1 MRYNIIH
8 RTTYSYESP
17 VTVCHH
23 LARLEPRKLPFQ
35 ECPWHEITVRP
46 EPVQRSKRTDYF
58 GNSAVYFEIEGAH
71 QKLEVI
77 ARSLVQMKP
86 GEVIDAAATPGW
98 ESIRAAA
105 RADEWTA
112 ASLAGELVFASPLV
126 PVGQAFAEYARVSF
140 PAQRPILEGVCDL
153 NRRIHRD
160 FTFDPKATDVTTPV
174 ERVLYQRRGVCQ
186 DFAQVMIACLRSL
199 GLPARYVSGYLETAP
214 PPGVERLIGAD
225 ASHAWVSV
233 FCGESFGWIDADPTN
248 DVLPSCRHIT
258 VAWGRDFSDV
268 SPLRGVTLG
277 AGEQKLQVAVD
288 VLPDVGG

>member
-8 RTTYSYESP
+8 RTTYTYESP

-35 ECPWHEITVRP
+35 ECPWHEIMVRP
-46 EPVQRSKRTDYF
+46 EPVQRSKRADYF
-58 GNSAVYFEIEGAH
+58 GNASVYFEIAGAH

-77 ARSLVQMKP
+77 ARSLVQMKVA
-86 GEVIDAAATPGW
+86 EAIDPSATPPW
-98 ESIRAAA
+98 ETIRAAA
-105 RADEWTA
+105 RADEFSA
-112 ASLAGELVFASPLV
+112 ASLAGELTFASGLIPVGAVFAD
-126 PVGQAFAEYARVSF
+126 YARPSF

-160 FTFDPKATDVTTPV
+160 FAFDPKATDVTTPV
-174 ERVLYQRRGVCQ
+174 ERVLHQRRGVCQ
-186 DFAQVMIACLRSL
+186 DFAQVMIACLRSI

-214 PPGVERLIGAD
+214 PVGEARLVGAD

-233 FCGESFGWIDADPTN
+233 YCGDGCGWIDADPTN
-248 DVLPSCRHIT
+248 DLLPSSRHIT

-268 SPLRGVTLG
+268 SPLRGVTVG
-277 AGEQKLQVAVD
+277 AGEQTLQVAVD
-288 VLPDVGG
+288 VFPEGEG

>member
-1 MRYNIIH
+1 MRYKIIH
-8 RTTYSYESP
+8 RTTYTYESP

-23 LARLEPRKLPFQ
+23 LARLEPRTLPFQ
-35 ECPWHEITVRP
+35 ECPWHELTVRP
-46 EPVQRSKRTDYF
+46 EPVQRAERTDYF
-58 GNSAVYFEIEGAH
+58 GNTSVYFEIQGAH

-86 GEVIDAAATPGW
+86 AKTLDPFQTPPW
-98 ESIRAAA
+98 ETIRAAA
-105 RADEWTA
+105 RADQFSPAT
-112 ASLAGELVFASPLV
+112 LAGELAFSSSLI
-126 PVGQAFAEYARVSF
+126 PVGAIFADYARPSF
-140 PAQRPILEGVCDL
+140 PAQRPILEAVCDL
-153 NRRIHRD
+153 TRRIHTD

-174 ERVLYQRRGVCQ
+174 ERVLFQRRGVCQ
-186 DFAQVMIACLRSL
+186 DFAQVMIACLRSV

-214 PPGVERLIGAD
+214 PPGQERLVGAD

-233 FCGESFGWIDADPTN
+233 YCGDAIGWMDADPTN
-248 DVLPSCRHIT
+248 NLLPSCRHIT

-288 VLPDVGG
+288 VLPEGVG